1 MNLNLLSG
9 LIYLLVLVLVPAAG
23 LLVIWRRVGP
33 GSAAFRW
40 ALLAVPVF
48 AFVFG
53 GSWFAVPD
61 WRSRGPNPP
70 PTAMRP
76 WGVFLLTGLFSIFY
90 AAGGLA
96 AVGALAALGRL
107 VHPAGFDRLTN
118 RASRAGAA
126 ERGEQGPP
134 T

>member
-1 MNLNLLSG
+1 MNPSFLFG
-9 LIYLLVLVLVPAAG
+9 LVYLLVLVLVPAVG
-23 LLVIWRRVGP
+23 LLLVWRRAGP
-33 GSAAFRW
+33 GSPVFRR
-40 ALLAVPVF
+40 ALLVVPVF

-61 WRSRGPNPP
+61 WLSRGPNPA

-90 AAGGLA
+90 AVGGLA
-96 AVGALAALGRL
+96 VVGVLAALWRFA
-107 VHPAGFDRLTN
+107 HPAGFDRLTN
-118 RASRAGAA
+118 RAHRTEVAGPADS
-126 ERGEQGPP
+126 EGP